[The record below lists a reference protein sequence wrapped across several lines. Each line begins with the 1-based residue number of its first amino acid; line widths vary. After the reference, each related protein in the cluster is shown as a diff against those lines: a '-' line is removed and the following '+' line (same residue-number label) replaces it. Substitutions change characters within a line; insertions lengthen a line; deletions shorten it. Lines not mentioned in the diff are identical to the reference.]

1 MAATSRSCAA
11 AAPVNAAASEY
22 HCGVHPSYP
31 RPLRVPVAN
40 ICDSES
46 TDARRST
53 SRYVPM
59 APGEAQPCRLLNA
72 SVVRMTALRP
82 ASYLLFVERMLCQSS
97 KRIPVCSKPLEP
109 SAPTLWPREW
119 ASREPRSFQRSR
131 PCPAASNSGVCSLM
145 LPSSTSC
152 TASMSR
158 YST

>member
-59 APGEAQPCRLLNA
+59 APGEAQPCRLLN
-72 SVVRMTALRP
+72 
-82 ASYLLFVERMLCQSS
+82 SS